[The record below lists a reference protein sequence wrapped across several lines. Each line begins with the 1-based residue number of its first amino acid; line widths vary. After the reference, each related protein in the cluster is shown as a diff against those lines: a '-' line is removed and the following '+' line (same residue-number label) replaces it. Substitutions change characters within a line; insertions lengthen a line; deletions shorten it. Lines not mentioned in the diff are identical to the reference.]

1 MTKEQITSLIDDSM
15 AVRLKDELPVHFI
28 ESNTEKPPYK
38 VDVAVLLLF
47 FTRTKHTVITFNQ
60 IRKARPSKLFLY
72 QDGPRQGRVDDEKN
86 ITECRDAIEA
96 MIDWNCEIHR
106 LYQTKNYGCDPS
118 EFLSQKWM
126 FSYVDKG
133 IIIEDDDVMSES
145 FFPFCKELLDKYEN
159 DTRIN
164 MICGQ
169 NHLGTYD
176 ANGADYIF
184 CCGGSI
190 WGWATWKRTIDSWDP
205 QYKFID
211 DPYAMKCLEKQ
222 RGKRA
227 WNSFIKTCKWHKGT
241 GKEYYESIRNANQF
255 VNNQLNIVPTK
266 NMCCNI
272 GIGSETTHSVSTITY
287 MSRALRPMLFSK
299 TYEMDSPLKHPN
311 YVIADELYQERYK
324 VKTGGGLLNRI
335 LKFRRIESILYR
347 VFPILGRIGASSDL
361 MRVQKIMSSADEILL
376 NK

>member
-1 MTKEQITSLIDDSM
+1 MIKEQNNLPKDNSL
-15 AVRLKDELPVHFI
+15 AERLKDELPIHSI
-28 ESNTEKPPYK
+28 ETNTEKRPYK

-86 ITECRDAIEA
+86 IKECREAIES
-96 MIDWNCEIHR
+96 MIDWNCEVHR

-118 EFLSQKWM
+118 EYLSQKWM
-126 FSYVDKG
+126 FTYVDKG

-145 FFPFCKELLDKYEN
+145 FYPFCKELLDKYEK
-159 DTRIN
+159 DVRIN
-164 MICGQ
+164 MICGK

-184 CCGGSI
+184 CRGGGI

-205 QYKFID
+205 QYKFLD
-211 DPYAMKCLEKQ
+211 DPYAMRCLEKQ
-222 RGKRA
+222 IGKKG
-227 WNSFIKTCKWHKGT
+227 WSSYIKTCKWHKST

-287 MSRALRPMLFSK
+287 LPRATRSRVFSK
-299 TYEMDSPLKHPN
+299 IYEINFPLKHPN
-311 YVIADELYQERYK
+311 YVIEDMKYQEK
-324 VKTGGGLLNRI
+324 IIVKTKGGVLARFFQL
-335 LKFRRIESILYR
+335 RRIEGILYR
-347 VFPILGRIGASSDL
+347 LFPILGRIGSSSDIK
-361 MRVQKIMSSADEILL
+361 RVQKIMSSADEIIHQ
-376 NK
+376 

>member
-1 MTKEQITSLIDDSM
+1 MENNQVKNYTERI
-15 AVRLKDELPVHFI
+15 KDGEVQEAFPKDNV
-28 ESNTEKPPYK
+28 KYPYK
-38 VDVAVLLLF
+38 TDVAVLLLF

-72 QDGPRQGRVDDEKN
+72 QDGPREGRADDAKN
-86 ITECRDAIEA
+86 IKECREAIES
-96 MIDWNCEIHR
+96 MIDWNCEVHR

-118 EFLSQKWM
+118 EYLSQKWM

-176 ANGADYIF
+176 ANGADYVF
-184 CCGGSI
+184 CRGGGI

-205 QYKFID
+205 KYLFMD
-211 DPYAMKCLEKQ
+211 DPYTMRCLEKLK
-222 RGKRA
+222 GKKS
-227 WNSFIKTCKWHKGT
+227 WSGFIKTCKWHKSS

-287 MSRALRPMLFSK
+287 LPRALRPNLFAK
-299 TYEMDSPLKHPN
+299 TYEMSFPLNHPN
-311 YVIADELYQERYK
+311 YVLEDKIYQERYIIK
-324 VKTGGGLLNRI
+324 ARGGMLTRFFQL
-335 LKFRRIESILYR
+335 RRIESILYR
-347 VFPILGRIGASSDL
+347 VFPLLGRIGSSSDIK
-361 MRVQKIMSSADEILL
+361 RVQDIMSTANAIIH
-376 NK
+376 N

>member
-1 MTKEQITSLIDDSM
+1 MTKDPNTSPIDKSLEE
-15 AVRLKDELPVHFI
+15 RLKDELPVQLI
-28 ESNTEKPPYK
+28 ETNTEKTPFK

-86 ITECRDAIEA
+86 IKECREAIEA
-96 MIDWNCEIHR
+96 MIDWNCEVHR

-169 NHLGTYD
+169 NHLGTYN

-184 CCGGSI
+184 CRGGSI

-205 QYKFID
+205 LYRFIND
-211 DPYAMKCLEKQ
+211 SYAMKCLEKQ
-222 RGKRA
+222 KGKKSL
-227 WNSFIKTCKWHKGT
+227 NSFVNTCKLHKST

-272 GIGSETTHSVSTITY
+272 GIGSETTHSVASITFL
-287 MSRALRPMLFSK
+287 SRALRPNLFAK
-299 TYEMDSPLKHPN
+299 TYEIFLPLTPPN
-311 YVIADELYQERYK
+311 YVIEDKIYQQKYRDK
-324 VKTGGGLLNRI
+324 AKGGLLSRTFQ
-335 LKFRRIESILYR
+335 LRRIESLIYR
-347 VFPILGRIGASSDL
+347 VFPILGRIGSSSDIK
-361 MRVQKIMSSADEILL
+361 RVQKIMSSAEEIIHQF
-376 NK
+376 